1 MNFLRKYLLML
12 IFNFSLIFSFSS
24 TTNEVENIFA
34 DEFGYQNIKISEIPE
49 TLNVL
54 QGLRVSTIDPAMIK
68 DNYSKRAIP
77 LLYDTLFVFDEN
89 KVIKPNLVKD
99 YKWLNEK
106 ELFIELKNDIK
117 FHDKSMLTAKDVK
130 DSLKYLKEYG
140 TLKNFY
146 SEITDIKVLNT
157 RELIIK
163 IAEKDSLFLISLTY
177 EVSSIVKRN
186 ENGIIGSGPFVIKS
200 FNGKTLKL
208 ERFPDYF
215 NGISNIKKVNIGE
228 EVNESQRLIALF
240 NDKANIALDVTE
252 KSLNNAKEYGIIDEN
267 LFIEKN
273 DETESTVLMFG
284 NQKDYSLECRKAIES
299 AIQRTADSFFP
310 KEMFTP
316 RLSKINIDYSTSKAK
331 ENINK
336 AGLKNK
342 EVNIMVLNTNNSME
356 QAEKIKVALEKA
368 GMKVNLMPHQIDS
381 YYIKF
386 QNKDFDLAIFNV
398 TFNSNY
404 TVFNLGKVL
413 LYDIGDMEMYN
424 ALQPFLKII
433 KEEKDKEKRDQVFD
447 KIVQLIYND
456 LPYIPISHGKTLI
469 IGAEKYKYIKV
480 RGGD

>member
-1 MNFLRKYLLML
+1 
-12 IFNFSLIFSFSS
+12 
-24 TTNEVENIFA
+24 
-34 DEFGYQNIKISEIPE
+34 
-49 TLNVL
+49 
-54 QGLRVSTIDPAMIK
+54 MIK

-186 ENGIIGSGPFVIKS
+186 ENRIIGSGPFVIKS

>member
-1 MNFLRKYLLML
+1 MRKYLLML

>member
-1 MNFLRKYLLML
+1 MRKYLLML

-49 TLNVL
+49 TLNIL

-186 ENGIIGSGPFVIKS
+186 ENRIIGSGPFVIKS

-356 QAEKIKVALEKA
+356 QAEKIKVVLEKA

>member
-1 MNFLRKYLLML
+1 MRKYLLML

-49 TLNVL
+49 TLNIL

-316 RLSKINIDYSTSKAK
+316 KLSKINIDYSTSKAK

>member
-1 MNFLRKYLLML
+1 MRKYLLML

-49 TLNVL
+49 TLNIL

-284 NQKDYSLECRKAIES
+284 SQKDYSLECRKAIES

>member
-1 MNFLRKYLLML
+1 MRKYLLML

-49 TLNVL
+49 TLNIL

-186 ENGIIGSGPFVIKS
+186 ENRIIGSGPFVIKS

-228 EVNESQRLIALF
+228 EVNESQRLIA
-240 NDKANIALDVTE
+240 
-252 KSLNNAKEYGIIDEN
+252 

>member
-49 TLNVL
+49 TLNIL

-117 FHDKSMLTAKDVK
+117 FHDKSVLTAKDVK

>member
-1 MNFLRKYLLML
+1 MRKYLLML

-49 TLNVL
+49 TLNIL

-186 ENGIIGSGPFVIKS
+186 ENRIIGSGPFVIKS

-252 KSLNNAKEYGIIDEN
+252 KSLNNAKEYGIIDED
-267 LFIEKN
+267 ISVKKSG
-273 DETESTVLMFG
+273 ETETTALMFG
-284 NQKDYSLECRKAIES
+284 KQKNYSIESRRAIES

-310 KEMFTP
+310 STMFTP
-316 RLSKINIDYSTSKAK
+316 RLSKVDTDYSTSKAK
-331 ENINK
+331 DNINK
-336 AGLKNK
+336 AGLKNR
-342 EVNIMVLNTNNSME
+342 EVNIMVLNTNTNME
-356 QAEKIKVALEKA
+356 QAEKIKASLEST
-368 GMKVNLMPHQIDS
+368 GMKVNILPHQADS

-386 QNKDFDLAIFNV
+386 QNKDFDLAIFDV
-398 TFNSNY
+398 IFNRNY

-447 KIVQLIYND
+447 KIVQLIYKE
-456 LPYIPISHGKTLI
+456 LPYIPISHGRTLVV
-469 IGAEKYKYIKV
+469 GAEKYKYIE
-480 RGGD
+480 R

>member
-1 MNFLRKYLLML
+1 MRKYLLML

-49 TLNVL
+49 TLNIL

-106 ELFIELKNDIK
+106 ELFIKLKNDIK

>member
-1 MNFLRKYLLML
+1 M
-12 IFNFSLIFSFSS
+12 
-24 TTNEVENIFA
+24 
-34 DEFGYQNIKISEIPE
+34 
-49 TLNVL
+49 
-54 QGLRVSTIDPAMIK
+54 
-68 DNYSKRAIP
+68 
-77 LLYDTLFVFDEN
+77 
-89 KVIKPNLVKD
+89 
-99 YKWLNEK
+99 
-106 ELFIELKNDIK
+106 
-117 FHDKSMLTAKDVK
+117 
-130 DSLKYLKEYG
+130 
-140 TLKNFY
+140 NFY
-146 SEITDIKVLNT
+146 SSRI
-157 RELIIK
+157 
-163 IAEKDSLFLISLTY
+163 
-177 EVSSIVKRN
+177 
-186 ENGIIGSGPFVIKS
+186 
-200 FNGKTLKL
+200 
-208 ERFPDYF
+208 
-215 NGISNIKKVNIGE
+215 
-228 EVNESQRLIALF
+228 
-240 NDKANIALDVTE
+240 
-252 KSLNNAKEYGIIDEN
+252 
-267 LFIEKN
+267 
-273 DETESTVLMFG
+273 
-284 NQKDYSLECRKAIES
+284 
-299 AIQRTADSFFP
+299 
-310 KEMFTP
+310 
-316 RLSKINIDYSTSKAK
+316 SKINIDYSTSKAK

>member
-1 MNFLRKYLLML
+1 MRKYLLML

-49 TLNVL
+49 TLNIL

-342 EVNIMVLNTNNSME
+342 EVNIMVLNTNNSIE

>member
-1 MNFLRKYLLML
+1 MRKYLLML

-49 TLNVL
+49 TLNIL

-186 ENGIIGSGPFVIKS
+186 ENRIIGSGPFVIKS

-469 IGAEKYKYIKV
+469 I
-480 RGGD
+480 

>member
-49 TLNVL
+49 TLNIL

-356 QAEKIKVALEKA
+356 QAEKIKVVLEKA

>member
-1 MNFLRKYLLML
+1 MRKYLLML

-49 TLNVL
+49 TLNIL

>member
-1 MNFLRKYLLML
+1 MRKYLLML

-49 TLNVL
+49 TLNIL

-186 ENGIIGSGPFVIKS
+186 ENRIIGSGPFVIKS

-386 QNKDFDLAIFNV
+386 QNKVFDLAIFNV

>member
-49 TLNVL
+49 TLNIL

-186 ENGIIGSGPFVIKS
+186 ENRIIGSGPFVIKS

>member
-1 MNFLRKYLLML
+1 MRKYLLML

-49 TLNVL
+49 TLNIL

-413 LYDIGDMEMYN
+413 LYDIGDILPVV
-424 ALQPFLKII
+424 ALYLTYWSP
-433 KEEKDKEKRDQVFD
+433 
-447 KIVQLIYND
+447 
-456 LPYIPISHGKTLI
+456 
-469 IGAEKYKYIKV
+469 
-480 RGGD
+480 

>member
-1 MNFLRKYLLML
+1 MRKYLLML

-49 TLNVL
+49 TLNIL

-186 ENGIIGSGPFVIKS
+186 ENRIIGSGPFVIKS

-469 IGAEKYKYIKV
+469 IGSEKYKYIKV